1 MMDLE
6 TLRALQQRGRF
17 FYEMF
22 PGASASEEWL
32 QHRDQLEREHE
43 HHSRSSPAATNE
55 PSEKSSDSE

>member
-6 TLRALQQRGRF
+6 TLRELQQRGRF

-22 PGASASEEWL
+22 PGAKASEEWL
-32 QHRDQLEREHE
+32 RHRDQLERQHA

-55 PSEKSSDSE
+55 PTEKLSDSE